1 MLIIATPLKSYKI
14 KTEAF
19 TSVFRTQ
26 MYQRLNLHTINFNFS
41 FTIRCRDVGPV
52 DMTASI
58 LFVQNNKIKVLTVK
72 VILKSVNK

>member
-14 KTEAF
+14 KTEEF
-19 TSVFRTQ
+19 TTVFRTQ
-26 MYQRLNLHTINFNFS
+26 MYERLNLHTINFNFS

-58 LFVQNNKIKVLTVK
+58 LFVQNNL
-72 VILKSVNK
+72 SVNSQGNLKIC

>member
-26 MYQRLNLHTINFNFS
+26 MYERLNLHTINFNFS

-58 LFVQNNKIKVLTVK
+58 LFVQNNL
-72 VILKSVNK
+72 SVNSQSNLKIC